1 MMSPTERPL
10 PAVAQPAVAL
20 PAVAQPAVA
29 QRPAADVIAAPALV
43 VRKATIGY
51 RGRPVVIDAD
61 LTVEVGEVVALL
73 GANGSGKTTL
83 VRGLVGLAELL
94 NGHIEVAGRPVSAR
108 LGRNSVRIGYVPQRL
123 SPPAGIPTTAM
134 EVVSTGLLAR
144 RTLWAAGGSAKAR
157 VRAALAEIGL
167 AGFAG
172 TPVFELS
179 GGQQRRV
186 LIARALVADPG
197 IVILDEPT
205 AGVDRAGVM
214 SLVATLADL
223 KAAGRT
229 LVVVTHE
236 IDVFGG
242 VVDRTVTM
250 VDGHLMPGA
259 PRQGD
264 VAGSH

>member
-1 MMSPTERPL
+1 MKTPVIRHPGATPTDHVTPVETARTGP
-10 PAVAQPAVAL
+10 
-20 PAVAQPAVA
+20 
-29 QRPAADVIAAPALV
+29 PALA
-43 VRKATIGY
+43 VRGATIGY

-61 LTVEVGEVVALL
+61 LIVDTGDVVALL

-94 NGHIEVAGRPVSAR
+94 AGHIEVGGRAVSTRMAR
-108 LGRNSVRIGYVPQRL
+108 DSVRVGYVPQRL
-123 SPPAGIPTTAM
+123 TAAAGIPTTVM

-144 RTLWAAGGSAKAR
+144 RTLWAAGPRAKAK

-167 AGFAG
+167 GEHAS
-172 TPVFELS
+172 TPVVELS

-205 AGVDRAGVM
+205 AGIDRTGVM
-214 SLVATLADL
+214 SLVATLAQL

-229 LVVVTHE
+229 LLVVTHE
-236 IDVFGG
+236 IDAFAG
-242 VVDRTVTM
+242 VVDRTMTM
-250 VDGHLMPGA
+250 VDGRLLPGS
-259 PRQGD
+259 PVPGD